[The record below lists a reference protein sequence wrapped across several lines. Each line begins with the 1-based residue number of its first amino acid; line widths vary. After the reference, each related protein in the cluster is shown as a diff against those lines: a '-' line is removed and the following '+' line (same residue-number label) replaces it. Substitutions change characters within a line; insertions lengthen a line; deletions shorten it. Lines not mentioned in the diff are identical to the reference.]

1 MMNIRRYCIML
12 LTLTLGACI
21 RNDIPYPVVS
31 IDILSV
37 QGEGF
42 TCESS
47 DIDTKNRIVTL
58 HLDETTD
65 ISRVPISEIT
75 ITEGGR
81 SSIPLSGEFDL
92 RADLSVVLSLYQDYD
107 WTLRADQ
114 PIERFFTVESQIGAA
129 EFDPDKRIA
138 RAYVPTGTDMQHIR
152 ITRLKLGPKD
162 ITTMTPA
169 AEELTSFETFRSVEI
184 KYHDFTE
191 QWMLYVVPTEVTV
204 QFTQTDAWSR
214 IIWLYAEGRSGAAL
228 GFRYRKQGDAQ
239 WIEVPSDKIQ
249 VSGGAFHTRI
259 AGLEPET
266 AYEVV
271 AVSDD
276 DLSPVT
282 TLTTDPEAVLTGGGF
297 EEWCTEKDI
306 VYPGPTR
313 DGAYW
318 GTGNTGAAIAGTTLT
333 DKVAETRPGSPGQYA
348 ARLESKLVGIAGV
361 GKLAAGNLFVGKYI
375 GTRGTN
381 GIVGFGRPFTLRPT
395 ALHGWVKYTCG
406 NITDVGTTQP
416 PGTTIAKG
424 DPDNGI
430 IYFALGTWTPQEYG
444 VCEKEDGD
452 PLVGTD
458 EIPICIDTRDKN
470 TFFNP
475 NSPAVVAYGELVFS
489 QSTEGWQEFTIKLE
503 YNATNIVP
511 THLVLVCSASRYGDY
526 FTGSRD
532 SKMWVDDFELI
543 YDE

>member
-1 MMNIRRYCIML
+1 MMNIRRYCILL

-204 QFTQTDAWSR
+204 QFT
-214 IIWLYAEGRSGAAL
+214 Y
-228 GFRYRKQGDAQ
+228 
-239 WIEVPSDKIQ
+239 
-249 VSGGAFHTRI
+249 HT
-259 AGLEPET
+259 
-266 AYEVV
+266 
-271 AVSDD
+271 
-276 DLSPVT
+276 
-282 TLTTDPEAVLTGGGF
+282 
-297 EEWCTEKDI
+297 
-306 VYPGPTR
+306 
-313 DGAYW
+313 
-318 GTGNTGAAIAGTTLT
+318 
-333 DKVAETRPGSPGQYA
+333 
-348 ARLESKLVGIAGV
+348 
-361 GKLAAGNLFVGKYI
+361 
-375 GTRGTN
+375 
-381 GIVGFGRPFTLRPT
+381 PT
-395 ALHGWVKYTCG
+395 ALIKRRPCY
-406 NITDVGTTQP
+406 
-416 PGTTIAKG
+416 
-424 DPDNGI
+424 
-430 IYFALGTWTPQEYG
+430 
-444 VCEKEDGD
+444 
-452 PLVGTD
+452 PL
-458 EIPICIDTRDKN
+458 CR
-470 TFFNP
+470 
-475 NSPAVVAYGELVFS
+475 
-489 QSTEGWQEFTIKLE
+489 
-503 YNATNIVP
+503 
-511 THLVLVCSASRYGDY
+511 
-526 FTGSRD
+526 
-532 SKMWVDDFELI
+532 
-543 YDE
+543 

>member
-1 MMNIRRYCIML
+1 MMNIRRYCILL

-266 AYEVV
+266 FR
-271 AVSDD
+271 
-276 DLSPVT
+276 T
-282 TLTTDPEAVLTGGGF
+282 TT
-297 EEWCTEKDI
+297 
-306 VYPGPTR
+306 
-313 DGAYW
+313 
-318 GTGNTGAAIAGTTLT
+318 
-333 DKVAETRPGSPGQYA
+333 
-348 ARLESKLVGIAGV
+348 
-361 GKLAAGNLFVGKYI
+361 
-375 GTRGTN
+375 
-381 GIVGFGRPFTLRPT
+381 
-395 ALHGWVKYTCG
+395 
-406 NITDVGTTQP
+406 
-416 PGTTIAKG
+416 
-424 DPDNGI
+424 
-430 IYFALGTWTPQEYG
+430 
-444 VCEKEDGD
+444 
-452 PLVGTD
+452 
-458 EIPICIDTRDKN
+458 
-470 TFFNP
+470 
-475 NSPAVVAYGELVFS
+475 
-489 QSTEGWQEFTIKLE
+489 
-503 YNATNIVP
+503 
-511 THLVLVCSASRYGDY
+511 SR
-526 FTGSRD
+526 R
-532 SKMWVDDFELI
+532 
-543 YDE
+543 

>member
-1 MMNIRRYCIML
+1 MMNIRRYCILL

-271 AVSDD
+271 AVSGRRPLAGNDADD
-276 DLSPVT
+276 RSRSR
-282 TLTTDPEAVLTGGGF
+282 TDRRRVRRMVHGKRHRL
-297 EEWCTEKDI
+297 
-306 VYPGPTR
+306 PGSDQGRGLLGHGQYGRRHCRHDADRQSRRNAAGQPR
-313 DGAYW
+313 
-318 GTGNTGAAIAGTTLT
+318 GNTP
-333 DKVAETRPGSPGQYA
+333 PGSN
-348 ARLESKLVGIAGV
+348 R
-361 GKLAAGNLFVGKYI
+361 
-375 GTRGTN
+375 
-381 GIVGFGRPFTLRPT
+381 
-395 ALHGWVKYTCG
+395 
-406 NITDVGTTQP
+406 
-416 PGTTIAKG
+416 
-424 DPDNGI
+424 
-430 IYFALGTWTPQEYG
+430 
-444 VCEKEDGD
+444 
-452 PLVGTD
+452 
-458 EIPICIDTRDKN
+458 
-470 TFFNP
+470 
-475 NSPAVVAYGELVFS
+475 NS
-489 QSTEGWQEFTIKLE
+489 
-503 YNATNIVP
+503 
-511 THLVLVCSASRYGDY
+511 SASP
-526 FTGSRD
+526 
-532 SKMWVDDFELI
+532 E
-543 YDE
+543 